1 MLAASQRKFDV
12 LLFWK
17 LDRLTREGARR
28 ALQYLTQLDGWNV
41 AWRSYTE
48 PFFDSC
54 GPFKDVVVS
63 IMSTLDNL
71 ERVKISERTKVGL
84 AGATARESVSAPA
97 IPQSEPNDSLAQI
110 EVQRLSRATVTYG
123 NRIARRISRFW
134 RYGLPNA
141 PNLDSP

>member
-12 LLFWK
+12 MLFWK

-71 ERVKISERTKVGL
+71 ERVKISERTKAGL
-84 AGATARESVSAPA
+84 AGAVRKGKRLGR
-97 IPQSEPNDSLAQI
+97 PQSLNP
-110 EVQRLSRATVTYG
+110 SRTTLW
-123 NRIARRISRFW
+123 RRSKSKD
-134 RYGLPNA
+134 YLGQL
-141 PNLDSP
+141 